1 MLPRGFTVAL
11 IGPDGAG
18 KTTVARAIQ
27 AEFRGGVKYL
37 YMGVNPEASNR
48 RLPTT
53 KLVHFIRRIRAA
65 RRSHESLNSSTNTTA
80 KPTSSSVRS
89 ALRAVRL
96 TLALVNRL
104 AEEWYRYGIA
114 WSSVRRGSIVLFD
127 RHFYADYYAS
137 DVSTAAPRPVQRR
150 IHGFMLYHF
159 YPKPD
164 LLVYLD
170 APAEILF
177 ERKGEGTVESLDRRR
192 QDYLDVMRAT
202 NNATVVDANRPLDQ
216 VTRDVSEIIRSF
228 SATRAIRKPS

>member
-1 MLPRGFTVAL
+1 MLSRGFTVAL

-27 AEFRGGVKYL
+27 DEFQGSVKYL

-53 KLVHFIRRIRAA
+53 KLVHLIRRIRAA
-65 RRSHESLNSSTNTTA
+65 RRSHESLNSFTHTTA
-80 KPTSSSVRS
+80 KPTSVSVRS

-114 WSSVRRGSIVLFD
+114 WSSVLRGSIVLFD

-159 YPKPD
+159 YPRPD

-170 APAEILF
+170 APAEVLF
-177 ERKGEGTVESLDRRR
+177 DRKGEGTVESLDRRR
-192 QDYLDVMRAT
+192 QDYLEVMRTT

-228 SATRAIRKPS
+228 SAARASRKPS